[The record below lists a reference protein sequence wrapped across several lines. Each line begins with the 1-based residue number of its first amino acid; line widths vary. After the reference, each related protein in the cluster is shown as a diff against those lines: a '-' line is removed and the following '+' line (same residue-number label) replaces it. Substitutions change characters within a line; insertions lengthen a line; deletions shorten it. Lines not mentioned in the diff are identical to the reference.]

1 MDSAIRHTW
10 FDRVLPWL
18 LGAGVAALAWFTG
31 NSLELPPELW
41 DEIAVAAKLRP
52 PAHEFPLFWQRWL
65 SPLIKWF
72 GVSSVIADIKLAGP
86 ISMGILSVLAFRF
99 LEGCLP
105 VVMRTN
111 MCYSAWGRWIVRTIL
126 VQCTVM
132 FVCSEPVW
140 LAGRVLSPEMLSLLF
155 SMLVLELAQKSIR
168 GAGVASLVVLG
179 GLSGLMA
186 AETPLAVLPPLCC
199 WLYLRMKT
207 WDPANSDLPP
217 LANPILCTVAVRR
230 MAWCFI
236 LFFAIAVAGNVSFF
250 TANCGGGETDAKI
263 FIATVRYLL
272 NYANAVR
279 GAASPFGF
287 FLIAAMVVLP
297 LTIAAAR
304 VRVLTN
310 VEKFLP
316 IPYACFLS
324 IAGVVAYSQSTG
336 FSSCHFW
343 RWTHNAV
350 SSKYLLC
357 LCMLGTSLAV
367 LLVLCV
373 FAVDV
378 YFRNYG
384 RLLREMF
391 PEAADDDDPLVWR
404 AMRSFRLSV
413 KVLRPLMRIE
423 PFVAIALVVPF
434 RFDGTVREMA
444 SIVNDIVR
452 QTAAECD
459 GANMLFT
466 DGSLDA
472 AEEVA
477 AKLRGSNLKA
487 LSMMSRSG
495 KYDVAVRLRG
505 ETNEENRVL
514 LSVGAADALRTWVK
528 TKNPCVSNIA
538 LQVGLELW
546 RRNNLPMPEAGGLV
560 SRTAGFPGGK
570 AEPYAESARSIA
582 ERILRLYAN
591 GDPMDAGYPELNSL
605 FLFGQWRLSRMCRM
619 RANEADGRKDAKAS
633 EMEHSLAD
641 RLDRFNP
648 EWQKVQERMDWIGK
662 QDGMRLTPREGLKLG
677 LERADF
683 RLARSYARKVIVS
696 DADDVQANFAL
707 GMGYFTE
714 KQYGRAEM
722 HLRKCLVRAP
732 NEPAVLN
739 NLAIVLLRLGRFDE
753 AEANAL
759 QALKHLPDSSEI
771 KITLRHIRTAKGRR
785 PKEPS
790 RE

>member
-72 GVSSVIADIKLAGP
+72 GVSSVIAGIKLAGP

-105 VVMRTN
+105 SVMRSD
-111 MCYSAWGRWIVRTIL
+111 MRHSAWGRWIVRSIL

-132 FVCSEPVW
+132 LVCSEPVW

-155 SMLVLELAQKSIR
+155 SMLVLGLVQTSLRGTGIAALAM
-168 GAGVASLVVLG
+168 LG
-179 GLSGLMA
+179 GLSGFMA
-186 AETPLAVLPPLCC
+186 AETPLAILPPLSCG
-199 WLYLRMKT
+199 LYLRMKD
-207 WDPANSDLPP
+207 WDPAGSDLPP
-217 LANPILCTVAVRR
+217 LANPIVCTVAVRR
-230 MAWCFI
+230 MVWCFI

-263 FIATVRYLL
+263 FIATARYFL
-272 NYANAVR
+272 NYANAVS

-310 VEKFLP
+310 VEKLLP

-350 SSKYLLC
+350 SSQYLLC

-477 AKLRGSNLKA
+477 AKLRGSKLKA

-514 LSVGAADALRTWVK
+514 LSVGAADALRTWVT

-570 AEPYAESARSIA
+570 SESYAESARSIA

-753 AEANAL
+753 AETNAVR
-759 QALKHLPDSSEI
+759 ALERLPNSSEI
-771 KITLRHIRTAKGRR
+771 KTTLRHIRAARAQTSERT
-785 PKEPS
+785 P
-790 RE
+790 

>member
-52 PAHEFPLFWQRWL
+52 PVHEFPLFWQRWL

-72 GVSSVIADIKLAGP
+72 GVSSVIAGMKLAGP

-199 WLYLRMKT
+199 WLYLRMKA

-236 LFFAIAVAGNVSFF
+236 LFFILAAAGNISFF
-250 TANCGGGETDAKI
+250 TANCGGGETDAKM
-263 FIATVRYLL
+263 FIATAKYFL
-272 NYANAVR
+272 NYANVVS
-279 GAASPFGF
+279 GATSPFGF
-287 FLIAAMVVLP
+287 FLIVAIVVLP
-297 LTIAAAR
+297 LMIVAAK
-304 VRVLTN
+304 VKVLTD
-310 VEKFLP
+310 VGKFLP

-324 IAGVVAYSQSTG
+324 LAGIVAYSQTTG
-336 FSSCHFW
+336 FASCHFW

-350 SSKYLLC
+350 PSQYLLC
-357 LCMLGTSLAV
+357 LCMLGASIAV
-367 LLVLCV
+367 MLVLCV

-404 AMRSFRLSV
+404 VMRSFRLSV
-413 KVLRPLMRIE
+413 KVLRPLMRFE
-423 PFVAIALVVPF
+423 PFVAIALVLPF
-434 RFDGTVREMA
+434 RFDGSVREMT
-444 SIVNDIVR
+444 SVVNEVAR
-452 QTAAECD
+452 QTAAECGD
-459 GANMLFT
+459 VTMLFT

-472 AEEVA
+472 AVEVI
-477 AKLRGSNLKA
+477 AKMNGHDLKA
-487 LSMMSRSG
+487 LSMMSTSG
-495 KYDVAVRLRG
+495 KYDIAVRLRG
-505 ETNEENRVL
+505 ETNEEGRVL
-514 LSVGAADALRTWVK
+514 LSVGAADALRTWVT

-560 SRTAGFPGGK
+560 SRTAGFPKGK
-570 AEPYAESARSIA
+570 AEIWARSARSLS
-582 ERILRLYAN
+582 ERMLKLYEE
-591 GDPMDAGYPELNSL
+591 GDPMNVCYPELKRL

-619 RANEADGRKDAKAS
+619 RANAADGRNDAESS
-633 EMEHSLAD
+633 EKENSLAD

-648 EWQKVQERMDWIGK
+648 EWQKVQDRMDWIGK
-662 QDGMRLTPREGLKLG
+662 QHGMRLTPREGLKLG

-683 RLARSYARKVIVS
+683 RLARSYARKVLA
-696 DADDVQANFAL
+696 ADENDVQANFAL

-722 HLRKCLVRAP
+722 HLKKCLVRAP
-732 NEPAVLN
+732 GEPAVLN
-739 NLAIVLLRLGRFDE
+739 NLAIVQLRLGRYAE
-753 AEANAL
+753 AETNAVR
-759 QALKHLPDSSEI
+759 ALERFPDSSEI
-771 KITLRHIRTAKGRR
+771 KTTLRHIRAAMNER
-785 PKEPS
+785 KETKK
-790 RE
+790 

>member
-10 FDRVLPWL
+10 FDRALPWL
-18 LGAGVAALAWFTG
+18 LGTGVAALAWFTG

-72 GVSSVIADIKLAGP
+72 GVSSVMAGIKLAGP

-105 VVMRTN
+105 SVMRSD
-111 MCYSAWGRWIVRTIL
+111 MRHSAWGRWIVRSIL

-132 FVCSEPVW
+132 LVCSEPVW

-155 SMLVLELAQKSIR
+155 SMLVLGLVQISLRGTGIAALAM
-168 GAGVASLVVLG
+168 LG
-179 GLSGLMA
+179 GLSGFMA
-186 AETPLAVLPPLCC
+186 AETPLAILPPLSCG
-199 WLYLRMKT
+199 LYLRMKD
-207 WDPANSDLPP
+207 WDPAGSDLPP
-217 LANPILCTVAVRR
+217 LANPIVCTVAVRR
-230 MAWCFI
+230 MVWCFI

-263 FIATVRYLL
+263 FIATARYLL

-350 SSKYLLC
+350 SSQYLLC

-472 AEEVA
+472 AAEVA

-514 LSVGAADALRTWVK
+514 LSVGAADALRTWVT

-570 AEPYAESARSIA
+570 SESYAESARSIA

-591 GDPMDAGYPELNSL
+591 GDPMDAGYSELNSL

-753 AEANAL
+753 AETNAVR
-759 QALKHLPDSSEI
+759 ALERLPNSSEI
-771 KITLRHIRTAKGRR
+771 KTTLRHIRAARVQTSERT
-785 PKEPS
+785 P
-790 RE
+790 

>member
-1 MDSAIRHTW
+1 
-10 FDRVLPWL
+10 
-18 LGAGVAALAWFTG
+18 
-31 NSLELPPELW
+31 
-41 DEIAVAAKLRP
+41 
-52 PAHEFPLFWQRWL
+52 
-65 SPLIKWF
+65 
-72 GVSSVIADIKLAGP
+72 
-86 ISMGILSVLAFRF
+86 
-99 LEGCLP
+99 
-105 VVMRTN
+105 
-111 MCYSAWGRWIVRTIL
+111 
-126 VQCTVM
+126 
-132 FVCSEPVW
+132 
-140 LAGRVLSPEMLSLLF
+140 
-155 SMLVLELAQKSIR
+155 
-168 GAGVASLVVLG
+168 
-179 GLSGLMA
+179 
-186 AETPLAVLPPLCC
+186 
-199 WLYLRMKT
+199 
-207 WDPANSDLPP
+207 
-217 LANPILCTVAVRR
+217 
-230 MAWCFI
+230 
-236 LFFAIAVAGNVSFF
+236 
-250 TANCGGGETDAKI
+250 
-263 FIATVRYLL
+263 
-272 NYANAVR
+272 
-279 GAASPFGF
+279 
-287 FLIAAMVVLP
+287 
-297 LTIAAAR
+297 
-304 VRVLTN
+304 
-310 VEKFLP
+310 
-316 IPYACFLS
+316 
-324 IAGVVAYSQSTG
+324 
-336 FSSCHFW
+336 
-343 RWTHNAV
+343 
-350 SSKYLLC
+350 C

>member
-10 FDRVLPWL
+10 FDRALPWL
-18 LGAGVAALAWFTG
+18 LGTGVAALAWFTG

-52 PAHEFPLFWQRWL
+52 PAHEFPLYWQRWI

-72 GVSSVIADIKLAGP
+72 GVSSVMAGIKLAGP

-105 VVMRTN
+105 AVMRTN
-111 MCYSAWGRWIVRTIL
+111 MCYSAWGRWIVRSIL

-132 FVCSEPVW
+132 LVCSEPVW

-155 SMLVLELAQKSIR
+155 SMLVLGLVQMSLRGTGIAALAM
-168 GAGVASLVVLG
+168 LG
-179 GLSGLMA
+179 GLSGFMA
-186 AETPLAVLPPLCC
+186 AETPLAILPPLSCG
-199 WLYLRMKT
+199 LYLRMKD
-207 WDPANSDLPP
+207 WDPAGSDLPP
-217 LANPILCTVAVRR
+217 LANPIVCTVAVRR
-230 MAWCFI
+230 MVWCFI

-263 FIATVRYLL
+263 FIATARYFL
-272 NYANAVR
+272 NYANAVS

-472 AEEVA
+472 AAEVA
-477 AKLRGSNLKA
+477 AKLRGSKLKA

-514 LSVGAADALRTWVK
+514 LSVGAADALRTWVT

-570 AEPYAESARSIA
+570 SESYAESARSIA

-591 GDPMDAGYPELNSL
+591 GDPMDAGYSELNSL

-753 AEANAL
+753 AETNAVR
-759 QALKHLPDSSEI
+759 ALERLPNSSEI
-771 KITLRHIRTAKGRR
+771 KTTLRHIRAARVQTSERT
-785 PKEPS
+785 P
-790 RE
+790 

>member
-72 GVSSVIADIKLAGP
+72 GVSSVIAGIKLAGP

-105 VVMRTN
+105 SVMRSD
-111 MCYSAWGRWIVRTIL
+111 MRHSAWGRWIVRSIL

-132 FVCSEPVW
+132 LVCSEPVW

-155 SMLVLELAQKSIR
+155 SMLVLGLVQTSLRGTGIAALAM
-168 GAGVASLVVLG
+168 LG
-179 GLSGLMA
+179 GLSGFMA
-186 AETPLAVLPPLCC
+186 AETPLAILPPLSCG
-199 WLYLRMKT
+199 LYLRMKD
-207 WDPANSDLPP
+207 WDPAGSDLPP
-217 LANPILCTVAVRR
+217 LANPIVCTVAVRR
-230 MAWCFI
+230 MVWCFI

-263 FIATVRYLL
+263 FIATARYFL
-272 NYANAVR
+272 NYANAVS

-310 VEKFLP
+310 VEKLLP

-336 FSSCHFW
+336 FSSCHVW

-350 SSKYLLC
+350 SSQYLLC

-367 LLVLCV
+367 LLVMCV

-477 AKLRGSNLKA
+477 AKLRGSKLKA

-514 LSVGAADALRTWVK
+514 LSVGAADALRTWVT

-570 AEPYAESARSIA
+570 SESYAESARSIA

-753 AEANAL
+753 AETNAVR
-759 QALKHLPDSSEI
+759 ALERLPNSSEI
-771 KITLRHIRTAKGRR
+771 KTTLRHIRAARAQTSERT
-785 PKEPS
+785 P
-790 RE
+790 

>member
-10 FDRVLPWL
+10 FYRALPWL
-18 LGAGVAALAWFTG
+18 LGTGVAALAWFTG

-52 PAHEFPLFWQRWL
+52 PVHEFPLFWQRWI

-72 GVSSVIADIKLAGP
+72 GVSSVMAGIKLAGP

-105 VVMRTN
+105 AVMRTN
-111 MCYSAWGRWIVRTIL
+111 MCYSAWGRWIVRSIL

-132 FVCSEPVW
+132 LVCSEPVW

-155 SMLVLELAQKSIR
+155 SMLVLGLVQMSLRGTGIAALAM
-168 GAGVASLVVLG
+168 LG
-179 GLSGLMA
+179 GLSGFMA
-186 AETPLAVLPPLCC
+186 AETPLAILPPLSCG
-199 WLYLRMKT
+199 LYLRMKD
-207 WDPANSDLPP
+207 WDPAGSDLPP
-217 LANPILCTVAVRR
+217 LANPIVCTVAVRR
-230 MAWCFI
+230 MVWCFI

-263 FIATVRYLL
+263 FIATARYLL

-287 FLIAAMVVLP
+287 FLIAAIVVLP

-310 VEKFLP
+310 VEKLLP

-350 SSKYLLC
+350 SSQYLLC

-514 LSVGAADALRTWVK
+514 LSVGAADALRTWVT

-570 AEPYAESARSIA
+570 SESYAESARSIA

-591 GDPMDAGYPELNSL
+591 GDPMDAGYSELNSL

-722 HLRKCLVRAP
+722 HLRKCLARAP

-739 NLAIVLLRLGRFDE
+739 NLAIVQLRLGRYAE
-753 AEANAL
+753 AETNAVR
-759 QALKHLPDSSEI
+759 ALERLPNSSEI
-771 KITLRHIRTAKGRR
+771 KTTLRHIRAARAQTSERT
-785 PKEPS
+785 P
-790 RE
+790 